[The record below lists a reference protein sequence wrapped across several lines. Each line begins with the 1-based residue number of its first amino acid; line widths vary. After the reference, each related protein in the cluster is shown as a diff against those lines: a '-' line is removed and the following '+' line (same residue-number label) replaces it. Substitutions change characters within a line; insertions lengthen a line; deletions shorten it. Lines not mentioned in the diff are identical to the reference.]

1 MKGIFIYQWLKVIF
15 STFYLNHLNRLLKK
29 LLIFNSQDKNYKKR
43 KTIFSIPMSKT
54 IRPCNSITWNLD
66 PKTIIH
72 LYTIQLEP
80 WDLTANGK
88 ISPEKKKKKSQTSYG
103 LSPSPMGRTIGLP
116 YFFSPS
122 GNQNFGNLQWDSE
135 TLCKCKKT
143 QQVHSLCIFYS
154 SVLFSIFLNKI
165 VNFLF
170 GSLETE
176 GKFL

>member
-1 MKGIFIYQWLKVIF
+1 MKGIFIYQWFKVIF
-15 STFYLNHLNRLLKK
+15 SIFYLDHLNRLLKK

-88 ISPEKKKKKSQTSYG
+88 ISPEKKKKNPRLHMG
-103 LSPSPMGRTIGLP
+103 LVQAQWAGLLGYHIFFP
-116 YFFSPS
+116 LLETRILGIFSETQRLCASAKKPNRYTLFAFSTLLCYFQFFSIKLSTFCLVP
-122 GNQNFGNLQWDSE
+122 
-135 TLCKCKKT
+135 
-143 QQVHSLCIFYS
+143 
-154 SVLFSIFLNKI
+154 
-165 VNFLF
+165 
-170 GSLETE
+170 
-176 GKFL
+176 